1 MLITYLFCALLEQGI
16 IPLSTLPFLNCLKY
30 HWLLIFVMALCALL
44 SESYEEFKKNIH
56 HLFPVLIDT
65 KTVTKSIWK
74 VRWKD
79 LSMQT
84 YISFIQ

>member
-1 MLITYLFCALLEQGI
+1 MLVIYLFCALLELGI

-30 HWLLIFVMALCALL
+30 YWLLLIFVTSLFALL

-79 LSMQT
+79 LST
-84 YISFIQ
+84 